1 MLAIVATASSASS
14 SSFFFFFIIIYYLS
28 GLTPSKTDLLAVEN
42 PTALPPAPRWSPP
55 HQRLSFIDH
64 SIIFSSSHREDI
76 SGMIDGCM
84 CVRGEG
90 WACACLWG
98 HRALLCRI
106 ACLSSH
112 CGPFLE
118 KFQAI
123 FEVSWLTCV
132 FPTESVPAPA

>member
-1 MLAIVATASSASS
+1 
-14 SSFFFFFIIIYYLS
+14 
-28 GLTPSKTDLLAVEN
+28 
-42 PTALPPAPRWSPP
+42 
-55 HQRLSFIDH
+55 
-64 SIIFSSSHREDI
+64 
-76 SGMIDGCM
+76 MIDGCM

-98 HRALLCRI
+98 HRPLLCRI

-123 FEVSWLTCV
+123 FEASWLTCARVSASRKHRGLAQSTKQRGFSVRRAECSSDRDEDVARTLPFGTGGDCV
-132 FPTESVPAPA
+132 FAFRPGAFLGNQ

>member
-1 MLAIVATASSASS
+1 
-14 SSFFFFFIIIYYLS
+14 
-28 GLTPSKTDLLAVEN
+28 
-42 PTALPPAPRWSPP
+42 
-55 HQRLSFIDH
+55 
-64 SIIFSSSHREDI
+64 
-76 SGMIDGCM
+76 MIDGCM

-98 HRALLCRI
+98 HRPLLCRI

-123 FEVSWLTCV
+123 FEASWLTCA
-132 FPTESVPAPA
+132 FPTESAPAGNIGPGAEQRAEGFQSARG